1 MVNTQR
7 HLMANNTNKVFVFSS
22 AVRGF
27 HVYRDIWNPT
37 ENEEL
42 ECLYERNNMFDPF
55 AIKTC
60 RQLDGILVGHLPRE
74 ISRPT
79 KFLLDRGATIQA
91 TLSATH
97 YRRSPLFQGGLEIP
111 CNITVSMPG
120 SIKGHMILQRYQNM
134 VEELYCQPKDE
145 IIMGSFLE
153 KQHGKQPVKHVRPK
167 KRKTVKK
174 VEKPKG
180 CKDIRNFFQQKRIR
194 NDKNNSSDADI
205 TVTVT
210 ID

>member
-153 KQHGKQPVKHVRPK
+153 KQHCV
-167 KRKTVKK
+167 
-174 VEKPKG
+174 
-180 CKDIRNFFQQKRIR
+180 
-194 NDKNNSSDADI
+194 NN
-205 TVTVT
+205 V
-210 ID
+210 